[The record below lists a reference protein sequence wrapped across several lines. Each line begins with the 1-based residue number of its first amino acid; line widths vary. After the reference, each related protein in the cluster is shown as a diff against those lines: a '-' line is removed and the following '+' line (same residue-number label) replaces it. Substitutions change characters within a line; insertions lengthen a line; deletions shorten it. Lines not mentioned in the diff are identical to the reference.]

1 MSDLSKN
8 DDRPGDDKSLENLL
22 RLAGE
27 RPEIPFSVESRV
39 YNRVQQEWQES
50 TASPA
55 EDKVYAQVHRTWKR
69 DARRGRIM
77 RWALPFAVAASAV
90 LVVLMV
96 TRPEPVAPRVAATV
110 ASVIVPGTVQSGY
123 EAGASVYEGDL
134 ITTGDGGGVS
144 LLLARNASL
153 RVDENTSIRIDSSDH
168 FTLLGGRVYADTG
181 QFIYNNGGLQ
191 IDTDFGVVRDVGT
204 QFAVSSD
211 GDSMDV
217 SVREGRVELTGESD
231 VHVAKMG
238 ERLSIASGQGASLSE
253 LDTHDPYWNW
263 IVELTPAF
271 DLNNRSLLDFLN
283 WAARETGRELRFEND
298 ESRMFAMRTDIH
310 GSVEGLTPNEALAAI
325 LSTTTLSYRIDTDKV
340 VLGHDTTVD

>member
-1 MSDLSKN
+1 MSDLSNN
-8 DDRPGDDKSLENLL
+8 DERPGDDKSLENLL

-39 YNRVQQEWQES
+39 YHRVQREWQES

-55 EDKVYAQVHRTWKR
+55 EDKVYAKVHKTWKR
-69 DARRGRIM
+69 DAWRGRVL
-77 RWALPFAVAASAV
+77 RWAAPLAVAMSAV
-90 LVVLMV
+90 LVVLMFAG
-96 TRPEPVAPRVAATV
+96 PEPAEPRVAATV
-110 ASVIVPGTVQSGY
+110 ASVIMPGSVQYGY
-123 EAGASVYEGDL
+123 AAGASVYEGDL
-134 ITTGDGGGVS
+134 ITTGEGGGVS

-153 RVDENTSIRIDSSDH
+153 RVDENTRIRIDSSDH
-168 FTLLGGRVYADTG
+168 FTLLSGRVYADTG
-181 QFIYNNGGLQ
+181 QFVYKSGGLQ
-191 IDTDFGVVRDVGT
+191 IETDFGVVRDVGT

-217 SVREGRVELTGESD
+217 AVREGRVELTRESD

-238 ERLSIASGQGASLSE
+238 ERLSLVAGQDAAISN
-253 LDTHDPYWNW
+253 LDTHDPYWDW
-263 IVELTPAF
+263 IVELTPTF
-271 DLNNRSLLDFLN
+271 DLTNRSLLDFLN

-325 LSTTTLSYRIDTDKV
+325 LSTTTLNYRIDADKV
-340 VLGHDTTVD
+340 VLRHATSDE